1 MTGEKYMLEERRQ
14 DLTET
19 DVGSYDN
26 PKEWLEKFI
35 GDEGVVYN
43 DSKSDAN
50 DNGGENFNEN
60 NQ

>member
-1 MTGEKYMLEERRQ
+1 MPEERRQ

-43 DSKSDAN
+43 DSESYGN

-60 NQ
+60 NE